1 MNKFARFYLE
11 KLGRVAWADRVE
23 GMSPENQQRLAD
35 SLPAD
40 KTRMTGPLG
49 RGAEGTAVKS
59 FTGGGVGPSV
69 TKRFFH
75 SNSGSGTP
83 GNIADKIDLFKQY
96 PQLFPKIHHQTP
108 GGYAM
113 ERLTPWP
120 GRPNDSAT
128 VRPGNPPTSIS
139 PQTPVS
145 PGTPTPSFKSFY
157 DSARPLAASPV
168 PNVGG
173 NTTQGPSVAL
183 RGSNGQLFEVGDI
196 RQSNVGIDASG
207 KTKVFDPQ
215 IARISRGEYPMP
227 MSSTLPNATPV
238 IRRLLPAP
246 GQTRDWGYVP
256 GRTPP
261 LSAPPPAAEVPK
273 PPPTAAAQ
281 AKPTFAQKFAPTL
294 SGLKR
299 APVLGGAIAANL
311 LGEKVVDGLLPA
323 ASPGDGFQDQLANN
337 LRDSQVAIGGGALGG
352 AAAGGRRGALVGAIG
367 GGIGDLTN
375 KALTLGKTIRNT
387 DWKYLVG
394 TPEAGKVEPF
404 ARRSPR
410 VAWRSEGHARD
421 LAKYKE
427 NNPLPQ
433 SSNLGDS
440 SFYSKNGPG
449 LSLGK

>member
-11 KLGRVAWADRVE
+11 KLGRVAWADHAE

-35 SLPAD
+35 SLPAN

-196 RQSNVGIDASG
+196 RQSNVGIDAKG
-207 KTKVFDPQ
+207 NTKVFDPQ

-227 MSSTLPNATPV
+227 MSSSLPNATPV

-281 AKPTFAQKFAPTL
+281 AKPTFAPTL

-299 APVLGGAIAANL
+299 APALGGAIAANL
-311 LGEKVVDGLLPA
+311 LGGKVVDGLLPA
-323 ASPGDGFQDQLANN
+323 ARTGDGYWNQVQNN
-337 LRDSQVAIGGGALGG
+337 FRDTQVAMGGGALGG
-352 AAAGGRRGALVGAIG
+352 AATNGHRGALVGAIG

-375 KALTLGKTIRNT
+375 KALTLGKDIRDT
-387 DWKYLVG
+387 HWKSLGRSALGVNN
-394 TPEAGKVEPF
+394 PELETAQ
-404 ARRSPR
+404 RR
-410 VAWRSEGHARD
+410 VKNENF
-421 LAKYKE
+421 AKYKE
-427 NNPLPQ
+427 NNLLPQ
-433 SSNLGDS
+433 SSNPGDS